1 MIQFLDLQKITAR
14 HGEEIAQAVGD
25 VVASGW
31 FLKGE
36 QTRLFEEE
44 YARYTGT
51 EHCVGCGNG
60 LDALSLIYR
69 AYKEMGLLSEGDEVI
84 VPANTYIA
92 CRASRRHHGD

>member
-14 HGEEIAQAVGD
+14 HGEEIAQAVGG

-69 AYKEMGLLSEGDEVI
+69 AYKEMGLLWQ
-84 VPANTYIA
+84 
-92 CRASRRHHGD
+92 SRRTGSSRCFASLAPTPW